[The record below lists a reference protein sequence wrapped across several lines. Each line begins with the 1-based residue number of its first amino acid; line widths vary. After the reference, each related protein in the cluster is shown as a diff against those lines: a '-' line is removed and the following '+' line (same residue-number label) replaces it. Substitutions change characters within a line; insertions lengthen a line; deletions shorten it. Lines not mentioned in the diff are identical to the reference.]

1 MLYYKYKENLS
12 KRQGSLERRNVMSR
26 DEILRKS
33 REQMEDEGVIYAENT
48 GRRYGF
54 IGLSITLAAY
64 MILVLFN
71 GGNYCIPM
79 SFWCAFTGSECIGR
93 YKSNSQKSELLGGI
107 ILCLSAITFFLSYV
121 LRDLLKVI

>member
-48 GRRYGF
+48 GRRY
-54 IGLSITLAAY
+54 ISKY
-64 MILVLFN
+64 
-71 GGNYCIPM
+71 
-79 SFWCAFTGSECIGR
+79 
-93 YKSNSQKSELLGGI
+93 
-107 ILCLSAITFFLSYV
+107 
-121 LRDLLKVI
+121 